1 MLTTATARHYME
13 EGFIVLPRVV
23 SPRHAVEHSLSL
35 QRHLEEHGDRYAMM
49 MDGDKLGGWYIAN
62 FPGVPELAHL
72 LEALTRDTRLSELLE
87 DLLGETFHLLSRSEI
102 YVDRQNDWHA
112 DGLYAA
118 PALYNL
124 PVIPSYRSSCAG
136 GAARRPTKTSQTSK
150 SGSSGSGGGRGVVVV
165 GGGGVG
171 SSSPPAGS
179 SARPAASGPT
189 RGPLAGRPS
198 WAAGITEQVASLSA
212 RQCRTLEKWG
222 PQQRETFFEA
232 DPDTNSTQRIVTV
245 AIYLQ
250 DHSSDG
256 RGLSVPHALCCRHGL
271 NRAGLTRLIRRGWP

>member
-136 GAARRPTKTSQTSK
+136 GAARRPTKTSK
-150 SGSSGSGGGRGVVVV
+150 SAAVAGEASSSSAAAAWAHPLLLRVAPRGRLRRGRRGGRSR
-165 GGGGVG
+165 GG
-171 SSSPPAGS
+171 
-179 SARPAASGPT
+179 
-189 RGPLAGRPS
+189 
-198 WAAGITEQVASLSA
+198 
-212 RQCRTLEKWG
+212 
-222 PQQRETFFEA
+222 
-232 DPDTNSTQRIVTV
+232 
-245 AIYLQ
+245 
-250 DHSSDG
+250 
-256 RGLSVPHALCCRHGL
+256 
-271 NRAGLTRLIRRGWP
+271 RRGRRA